1 MWIQRMASI
10 RLFSV
15 IFDDRQMIVLYCKWT
30 VTVASEVFWWEA
42 WRRVVNP
49 NSKLLHY
56 SSRDKGTKQCGE
68 IHGNWWACRSC
79 HEWPYAE
86 VWSNDVLV
94 ETRLSSSVL
103 NLLLLTVT
111 HVSQLMIL
119 HLCLTSYVHSQN
131 DRFLY
136 AEPMTVESTTQAICD
151 LALRFSEGDEVSVVL
166 HGHIWDLL
174 AIGSGSDQKSW

>member
-1 MWIQRMASI
+1 M
-10 RLFSV
+10 
-15 IFDDRQMIVLYCKWT
+15 
-30 VTVASEVFWWEA
+30 
-42 WRRVVNP
+42 
-49 NSKLLHY
+49 
-56 SSRDKGTKQCGE
+56 
-68 IHGNWWACRSC
+68 
-79 HEWPYAE
+79 
-86 VWSNDVLV
+86 
-94 ETRLSSSVL
+94 
-103 NLLLLTVT
+103 LLLTVT

-174 AIGSGSDQKSW
+174 AIGSGSDQKS